1 MTAVLAYW
9 RRHFLGVEAA
19 LAVAPAL
26 ALLAWFVLGEGR
38 ECVDGLMSDVRGDV
52 YRTTATISGTLLGF
66 LIAVASLV
74 LGFVSTERLTLLQ
87 TSQHYPAMWETFFQT
102 TRVLGALTVTAL
114 VCLVFDKDG
123 ASLPWLVVPFVLF
136 LSLSLVRLLRVIW
149 ILERIIGIVSRP
161 SPTSPLES
169 VR

>member
-1 MTAVLAYW
+1 MISARAYW
-9 RRHFLGVEAA
+9 RRRFLGVEAA
-19 LAVAPAL
+19 IAVAPAL

-38 ECVDGLMSDVRGDV
+38 ECVDGLMSDVRADV

-74 LGFVSTERLTLLQ
+74 LNFVSADRLALLRTSER
-87 TSQHYPAMWETFFQT
+87 YPAMWETFFQT

-136 LSLSLVRLLRVIW
+136 LSLSLARLLRVIW

-161 SPTSPLES
+161 SPASSLES
-169 VR
+169 TR

>member
-1 MTAVLAYW
+1 MLARAYW

-19 LAVAPAL
+19 LALVPAL
-26 ALLAWFVLGEGR
+26 TLLVWFVLGDGR
-38 ECVDGLMSDVRGDV
+38 ECVDGLMSGVRADI

-74 LGFVSTERLTLLQ
+74 LSFVSTERLTLLR
-87 TSQHYPAMWETFFQT
+87 TSEHYPAMWETFFQT

-123 ASLPWLVVPFVLF
+123 GSLPWLVVPFVLF
-136 LSLSLVRLLRVIW
+136 LSLAFARLLRVIW
-149 ILERIIGIVSRP
+149 ILEQIIELVSRP
-161 SPTSPLES
+161 SPASRLRS
-169 VR
+169 SQ

>member
-1 MTAVLAYW
+1 MSARAYW

-19 LAVAPAL
+19 LAVTPAL
-26 ALLAWFVLGEGR
+26 TLLVWFVLGEGR
-38 ECVDGLMSDVRGDV
+38 GCVDGLMSEVRADI

-74 LGFVSTERLTLLQ
+74 LNFVSTERLTLLR
-87 TSQHYPAMWETFFQT
+87 TSEHYPAMWETFFQT

-136 LSLSLVRLLRVIW
+136 VSLSLVRLIRVIW

-161 SPTSPLES
+161 SPATPLES
-169 VR
+169 AR

>member
-1 MTAVLAYW
+1 MTSARVYW

-26 ALLAWFVLGEGR
+26 TLLAWFVLGDGR
-38 ECVDGLMSDVRGDV
+38 ECVDGLMSEARADI

-66 LIAVASLV
+66 LIAVTSLV
-74 LGFVSTERLTLLQ
+74 LNFVSTARLALLR
-87 TSQHYPAMWETFFQT
+87 TSEHYPAMWETFFQT

-136 LSLSLVRLLRVIW
+136 LSLSLARLLRVIW

-161 SPTSPLES
+161 SPSSSLETT
-169 VR
+169 R